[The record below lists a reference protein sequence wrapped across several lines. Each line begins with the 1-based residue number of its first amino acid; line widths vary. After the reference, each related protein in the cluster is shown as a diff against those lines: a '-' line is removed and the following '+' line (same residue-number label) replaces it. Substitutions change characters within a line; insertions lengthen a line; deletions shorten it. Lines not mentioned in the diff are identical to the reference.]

1 MFSVL
6 FILAIQKEEK
16 LLEIDYTA
24 LGVKVKA
31 IRNEKG
37 MTQDELAEK
46 CNLSSVY
53 IGYVENAKRQIG
65 LTALINI
72 ADSLNIGLDYLIGN
86 HAFSLN
92 DELLSDCTE
101 FQKQIIFEIIKS
113 VKEILSEKN
122 L

>member
-1 MFSVL
+1 M
-6 FILAIQKEEK
+6 
-16 LLEIDYTA
+16 EIDYTA